1 MKKIFL
7 VIMCA
12 LSFMATQAQ
21 EKKVLVAYFSCTGNT
36 ERKAKAI
43 AETVEADLYRI
54 LPQKIYTSSDL
65 DWRNARSRSSIEMND
80 SAARPSLADKKAKI
94 ENYEVIFLGYPIWWD
109 MCPRIINT
117 FLEAY
122 DWTGKIV
129 IPFATSGSS
138 SITNSV
144 KQLKLHYS
152 NLKWD
157 TGKLLNK
164 GTEEAVKWSEEIINS
179 MIK

>member
-1 MKKIFL
+1 
-7 VIMCA
+7 MCA

-36 ERKAKAI
+36 ERIAKAI

-94 ENYEVIFLGYPIWWD
+94 ENYEVIFW
-109 MCPRIINT
+109 
-117 FLEAY
+117 
-122 DWTGKIV
+122 V
-129 IPFATSGSS
+129 ILFGGICVRVL
-138 SITNSV
+138 SIRF
-144 KQLKLHYS
+144 
-152 NLKWD
+152 
-157 TGKLLNK
+157 
-164 GTEEAVKWSEEIINS
+164 
-179 MIK
+179 